1 LIQRQTLR
9 SLLPYLWPRNAPG
22 MKARV
27 VFALLFLTASKLA
40 NVSVPLLFKRA
51 VDAVAPQAG
60 DLLFVPVGFILAYGL
75 ARILAGSFAE
85 LRDLVFIKVAQR
97 AIRQIALSTFR
108 HLHALSL
115 AFHLERRT
123 GAVNRS
129 LERGTKGIEFI
140 LNFLLFNIVPTILE
154 VGLVCTVLWSMYDAL
169 YALLTGGTILVY
181 ALYTFSITEWRTKF
195 RRAMNETDT
204 DAAAKATDSLLNY
217 ETVKYFGNE
226 EHEARRYDGA
236 LARYEQAAIKSKTS
250 LSVLNIGQNAVI
262 AGGLVLVMI
271 VAARGVA
278 AGSLTVG
285 DFVLVN
291 AYLLQLY
298 LPLNFLGMVYR
309 EIKQALI
316 DMEAMFALLLE
327 TEEVADRPGAPGLAV
342 TGGRVRFENVSFAYN
357 PARQILKDV
366 SFEVPPGRTVALV
379 GPSGAGKSTISRL
392 LFRFYD
398 VGQGRILIDG
408 QDIREVQQFSLRQ
421 AIGIV
426 PQDTVLFND
435 TLHYNIAYGRPDAT
449 PEDIIEAARLA
460 QVDDFTRR
468 LPEGYQSLV
477 GERGLKLSGGEKQRV
492 AIARTLLKRPA
503 ILVFDEAT
511 SALDTRTEK
520 EIQASLKDVS
530 KGRTTL
536 VIAHRLSTII
546 DADEILVLD
555 HGRIVERGR
564 HGDLLAQ
571 GGVYAGMWA
580 RQLEA
585 QAAQET
591 LAKAMAEEAE
601 A

>member
-1 LIQRQTLR
+1 LIQRQTIG
-9 SLLPYLWPRNAPG
+9 SLLTYLWPREAPR
-22 MKARV
+22 MKLRV
-27 VFALLFLTASKLA
+27 LLALVFLVMSKLA
-40 NVSVPLLFKRA
+40 NVGVPVLFKRA
-51 VDAVAPQAG
+51 VDSIAPQAG
-60 DLLFVPVGFILAYGL
+60 TLIFVPVGFILAYGL
-75 ARILAGSFAE
+75 ARVMAGSFAE

-97 AIRQIALSTFR
+97 AIRAIALSTFR

-154 VGLVCTVLWSMYDAL
+154 VALVCGILWTLYDAL
-169 YALLTGGTILVY
+169 YAIITGGTILVY
-181 ALYTFSITEWRTKF
+181 AIYTFLVTEWRTKF

-226 EHEARRYDGA
+226 EHEAKRFDGA

-250 LSVLNIGQNAVI
+250 LSVLNIGQNVVI
-262 AGGLVLVMI
+262 ACGLALVMI
-271 VAARGVA
+271 QAASGVA
-278 AGSLTVG
+278 EGSLTVG

-316 DMEAMFALLLE
+316 DMEAMFALLFE
-327 TEEVADRPGAPGLAV
+327 KQDVADAKDAPPLAV
-342 TGGRVRFENVSFAYN
+342 SGGRLVFENVSFAYN

-366 SFEVPPGRTVALV
+366 SFEVPPGKTVALV

-408 QDIREVQQFSLRQ
+408 QDIKAVQQFSLRQ

-435 TLHYNIAYGRPDAT
+435 TLFYNIAYGRPDAAK
-449 PEDIIEAARLA
+449 EDVEEAARLA
-460 QVDDFTRR
+460 QVEDFARR
-468 LPEGYQSLV
+468 LPDGYQSQV

-492 AIARTLLKRPA
+492 AIARTLLKRPT

-520 EIQASLKDVS
+520 EIQASLKAVS

-555 HGRIVERGR
+555 HGRIAERGR
-564 HGDLLAQ
+564 HGELLAQ
-571 GGVYAGMWA
+571 GGIYAGMWA

-585 QAAQET
+585 EVAEKT
-591 LAKAMAEEAE
+591 LAKAMAEEAQ